1 MIREREKREIGTSF
15 IKIPVTHF
23 LECWVWSDSKMLKYK
38 FLESNSIFATSY
50 MVEKSRLE
58 MRMSNSLR
66 ISRKKKCIEK
76 YSLLGENWWEN
87 LENQANLVP

>member
-1 MIREREKREIGTSF
+1 MGFGSKEDSSEVIREREKREIRTSF
-15 IKIPVTHF
+15 TKIPVTRF

-66 ISRKKKCIEK
+66 ISRKK
-76 YSLLGENWWEN
+76 S
-87 LENQANLVP
+87 V